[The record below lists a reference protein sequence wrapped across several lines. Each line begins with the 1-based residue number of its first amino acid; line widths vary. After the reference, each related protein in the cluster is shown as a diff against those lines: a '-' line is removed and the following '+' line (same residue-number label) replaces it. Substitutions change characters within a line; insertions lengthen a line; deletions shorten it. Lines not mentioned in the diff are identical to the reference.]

1 MLDLKRLPQRIHIY
15 DPLTKTMRHTD
26 GTLYRTRRPW
36 RRYAKT
42 IAAAAA
48 IIAVTVWL
56 LPPIIYALVDAF
68 LLTGQTP

>member
-36 RRYAKT
+36 QRYLRMIASVG
-42 IAAAAA
+42 AAALLG
-48 IIAVTVWL
+48 TWL
-56 LPPIIYALVDAF
+56 LTEAVHWAVDTF
-68 LLTGQTP
+68 LLTEGMR